1 MKPYVLIT
9 GASGGLGKTFAFA
22 YAKKGMNLVLTDLP
36 NTGLEILSNFL
47 RLNYGIKVLYRELD
61 LSHIDNCNQLYREV
75 KGQGITISYLINNA
89 GVLSQGFFEEVNN
102 RYIETQ
108 IEVNVMVPTLLSK
121 LFLDDLKLNKPS
133 GILNVCS
140 MASFFN
146 LPTKQIYGATKA
158 YLLSFSKSLSLELE
172 PYGITVSA
180 VCPGG
185 LNTTT
190 HMCLHNSRLPW
201 LSKQSILNPELA
213 VDITIKAFQK
223 GKKVIIPGKVNK
235 FLYVLD
241 TLLPSVFKR
250 LLMLKTISSFNTKSK
265 FSYA

>member
-9 GASGGLGKTFAFA
+9 GASGGLGKAFAFA

-36 NTGLEILSNFL
+36 NPGLGVLSNFL
-47 RLNYGIKVLYRELD
+47 RLNYGVKIYDKEID
-61 LSHIDNCNQLYREV
+61 LSLIDNCNQLYKEV
-75 KGQGITISYLINNA
+75 KEHGISISYLINNA
-89 GVLSQGFFEEVNN
+89 GVLSQGFFEEVTK

-121 LFLDDLKLNKPS
+121 LFLDDLKLHKPS

-146 LPTKQIYGATKA
+146 LPTKQVYGATKA

-180 VCPGG
+180 MCPGG

-190 HMCLHNSRLPW
+190 QMCLHNSRLPW
-201 LSKQSILNPELA
+201 LSKQSILDPEIA
-213 VDITIKAFQK
+213 VDIAIKAFQK

-235 FLYVLD
+235 LLHLID
-241 TLLPSVFKR
+241 GLLPGILKR
-250 LLMLKTISSFNTKSK
+250 LLMLKTMNSFNTKSK